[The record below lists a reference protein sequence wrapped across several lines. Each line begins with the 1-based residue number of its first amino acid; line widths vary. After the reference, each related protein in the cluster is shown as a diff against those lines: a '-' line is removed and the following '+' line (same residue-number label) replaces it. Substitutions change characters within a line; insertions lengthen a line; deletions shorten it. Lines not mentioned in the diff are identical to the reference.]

1 MRASRLLHQSYC
13 TTCDSYHTRKNNY
26 RAERVATKQTP
37 GSRVHLTRMIVR
49 RPALARLVSK
59 GDVVASLPNRGQETT
74 HRSNR
79 VGFFS
84 SRCFSQSL
92 ASSIPPLEPHLD
104 APVSLPTPTSRGTA
118 RIRDGAAALR
128 LVPSVTTCTGITA
141 KIYSAR
147 RVNHTC

>member
-1 MRASRLLHQSYC
+1 
-13 TTCDSYHTRKNNY
+13 
-26 RAERVATKQTP
+26 
-37 GSRVHLTRMIVR
+37 MIVR

-74 HRSNR
+74 HRSDR

-118 RIRDGAAALR
+118 RIRDGATLR
-128 LVPSVTTCTGITA
+128 LAPSQ
-141 KIYSAR
+141 SASSSSP
-147 RVNHTC
+147 VNAAVVLGEPKRAAVRLLPPSLPLIARSHPIFDS